1 MGFDILNFDSGNW
14 TISPYMAD
22 SSVDDD
28 GVDMCYVV
36 LGLEEF
42 DDYGSVGVHSIINL
56 QDDEGAGWTDGKVG
70 EGFNARV
77 ADCRNHV
84 MTWTGQVDRHET

>member
-22 SSVDDD
+22 SS
-28 GVDMCYVV
+28 VDMCYVV

-56 QDDEGAGWTDGKVG
+56 QDDESAGWTDGKVG